1 MNTPYVTMQRFVEGQ
16 EMLGLGMTVLP
27 EEEVIDPI
35 EPSTVVFEDQ
45 ELPVHSV
52 PFPLVST
59 NQHSDD
65 DAQDMTDWYFPDSG
79 VVEVGV
85 QPPLGFQVE

>member
-1 MNTPYVTMQRFVEGQ
+1 MIMQRLVEGQ
-16 EMLGLGMTVLP
+16 AILGMTVLP

-35 EPSTVVFEDQ
+35 ELSTVVFDDQ

-52 PFPLVST
+52 PLPLVSIS
-59 NQHSDD
+59 QHSDD
-65 DAQDMTDWYFPDSG
+65 DAQDMIDWYFPDSG

-85 QPPLGFQVE
+85 VQPPLGFQVE

>member
-1 MNTPYVTMQRFVEGQ
+1 MQKFVEGQ

-35 EPSTVVFEDQ
+35 ELSTVVFEDQ

-52 PFPLVST
+52 PLPLMSIS
-59 NQHSDD
+59 QHSDD
-65 DAQDMTDWYFPDSG
+65 DAQDMTEWYFPDSG

>member
-1 MNTPYVTMQRFVEGQ
+1 MQRFVEGQ

-35 EPSTVVFEDQ
+35 ELSTVVFEDQ

-52 PFPLVST
+52 PLPLMSIS
-59 NQHSDD
+59 QHSDD
-65 DAQDMTDWYFPDSG
+65 DAEDMTEWYFPDSG

>member
-35 EPSTVVFEDQ
+35 ELSTVVFEDQ

-52 PFPLVST
+52 PLPLMSIS
-59 NQHSDD
+59 QHSDD
-65 DAQDMTDWYFPDSG
+65 DAQDMTEWYFQI
-79 VVEVGV
+79 VE
-85 QPPLGFQVE
+85 

>member
-1 MNTPYVTMQRFVEGQ
+1 MQRFVEGQ

-35 EPSTVVFEDQ
+35 ELSTVVFEDQ

-52 PFPLVST
+52 PLPLMSIS
-59 NQHSDD
+59 QHSDD
-65 DAQDMTDWYFPDSG
+65 DAQDMTEWYFPDSG

>member
-1 MNTPYVTMQRFVEGQ
+1 MIMQRLVEGQ
-16 EMLGLGMTVLP
+16 EMLGMTVLL

-35 EPSTVVFEDQ
+35 ELSTVVFDDQ

-52 PFPLVST
+52 PLPLVST

-65 DAQDMTDWYFPDSG
+65 DAQDMTDWYCPDSG

-85 QPPLGFQVE
+85 VQPPLWFQVE